1 MIRKAS
7 GADHCTGNFVQP
19 YRVPGCPCF
28 VDSRK
33 AARGRTT
40 TATRLLRITDELW
53 TPERITTAFSIA
65 VAKPRPAKK
74 AAGASNTGAR
84 IPRKL
89 VAVKKKLAAEI
100 TADMDRSA
108 QFQSA
113 INAAVRG
120 NMAPDQFEELARQY
134 PNGCAGKYLEGTDR
148 LRAEIDRSYVK
159 AQQPAEPVAPAPQHL
174 PCTLA
179 DVHAVFRKWFGSEFD
194 TDTVDA
200 VMAAAAAQRLAGDPL
215 WLLVVSGP
223 GNAKTET
230 VQSLSGAGALIT
242 STIASEGA
250 LLSALP
256 PSSPNATGGLL
267 RKIGDH
273 GLLVIKDVTSIIS
286 MDHNLRG
293 AVLAALREIHDGR
306 WSRNVGTDGGQTL
319 YWEGRIVVIGAC
331 TTAWDQA
338 HSVIATMGDRFVLI
352 RSDSHKGRIKSGL
365 KAMRNTGN
373 EAKMR
378 EELAASVAGVVA
390 GVKPDQVYALD
401 DDDLNV
407 LVQAANLVTLA
418 RTGVELDYRG
428 NVVDAH
434 DPEMPTRF
442 AKQLCQI
449 MRGAVSIG
457 LDRLTA
463 RRLAMRCA
471 KDSMPQLRLAVLR
484 DVDQNPRSRVADVR
498 RRLQKPRATIDRTL
512 QALHTLGLLVCEE
525 QEPRKHVEDGL
536 PFDEQE
542 TSGDG
547 GNKNAVWKY
556 RLAADVDLA
565 VLDDKN
571 AAGVSPHS

>member
-1 MIRKAS
+1 MSHDDLIDEPTVRKFFAAYHGYAAAALSHLHRPDVVQLCTLVPDAKRMCTQSFSVGAVDDMTEAALIAARAGLNVYAEGRSVRPGLPGERGKIERTVAIFSFTIDRDCDTSRLGRAINGDASIVIETSADTGNTHEWLFLRRALDPAEAKPLGELIRKAS

-273 GLLVIKDVTSIIS
+273 GLLVIKDVTSILAA
-286 MDHNLRG
+286 DRNTRAG
-293 AVLAALREIHDGR
+293 VLAALREVYDGR
-306 WSRNVGTDGGQTL
+306 WERNVGIGGGQSMGWT
-319 YWEGRIVVIGAC
+319 GRITIIGAV
-331 TTAWDQA
+331 TSAWDVA
-338 HSVIATMGDRFVLI
+338 HSVVTVMGDRFVLI
-352 RSDSHKGRIKSGL
+352 RSNSNVGRTRSGIQ
-365 KAMRNTGN
+365 AIRNTGG
-373 EAKMR
+373 E
-378 EELAASVAGVVA
+378 
-390 GVKPDQVYALD
+390 
-401 DDDLNV
+401 
-407 LVQAANLVTLA
+407 T
-418 RTGVELDYRG
+418 
-428 NVVDAH
+428 
-434 DPEMPTRF
+434 
-442 AKQLCQI
+442 
-449 MRGAVSIG
+449 
-457 LDRLTA
+457 
-463 RRLAMRCA
+463 AMRQEI
-471 KDSMPQLRLAVLR
+471 PQSAESLATSIPTPTSSAITRL
-484 DVDQNPRSRVADVR
+484 
-498 RRLQKPRATIDRTL
+498 
-512 QALHTLGLLVCEE
+512 
-525 QEPRKHVEDGL
+525 
-536 PFDEQE
+536 
-542 TSGDG
+542 SG
-547 GNKNAVWKY
+547 W
-556 RLAADVDLA
+556 
-565 VLDDKN
+565 
-571 AAGVSPHS
+571 